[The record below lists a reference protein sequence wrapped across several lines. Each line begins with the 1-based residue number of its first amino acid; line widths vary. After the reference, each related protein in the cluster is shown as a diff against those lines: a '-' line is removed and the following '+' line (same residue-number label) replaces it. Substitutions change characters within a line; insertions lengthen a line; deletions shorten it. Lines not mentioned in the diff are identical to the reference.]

1 MDTIKP
7 LTDGEFGV
15 SLKEDA
21 GSVKYHSTQGEVE
34 LHSTWVKAKWT
45 RASLPVSNQTMGC
58 LKRLGGHQLIDIT
71 SSGVGGKDFTVR
83 NDVDDK
89 ALLVLLKNGAIRR
102 DVYEYFL
109 HSQVDEIIF
118 LA

>member
-1 MDTIKP
+1 MNTIKP
-7 LTDGEFGV
+7 LKDGEFGV

-21 GSVKYHSTQGEVE
+21 ASVKYHSTQGEVE

-45 RASLPVSNQTMGC
+45 RASVQIRNHYMGT
-58 LKRLGGHQLIDIT
+58 LKRLGGHQMIDIT
-71 SSGVGGKDFTVR
+71 SSGVGGKDWTVR

-89 ALLVLLKNGAIRR
+89 ALLVLVKNGVITR

-109 HSQVDEIIF
+109 HSQVDEIVF
-118 LA
+118 YT

>member
-7 LTDGEFGV
+7 LKDGEFGV

-45 RASLPVSNQTMGC
+45 RASMQVRNNYMGT
-58 LKRLGGHQLIDIT
+58 LKRLGGWQEIDIT
-71 SSGVGGKDFTVR
+71 SSGVGGKDWTVR

-89 ALLVLLKNGAIRR
+89 ALLVLLKNGVIMP
-102 DVYEYFL
+102 DVYEYFK
-109 HSQVDEIIF
+109 HSQVDEIVF
-118 LA
+118 YT